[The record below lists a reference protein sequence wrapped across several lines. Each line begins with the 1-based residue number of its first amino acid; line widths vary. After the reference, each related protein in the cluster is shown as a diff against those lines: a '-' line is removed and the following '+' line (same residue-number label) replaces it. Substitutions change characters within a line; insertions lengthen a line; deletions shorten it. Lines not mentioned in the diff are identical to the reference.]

1 MTFACK
7 SEIIS
12 MTLPIGD
19 PSSAEAVAAYASS
32 ESSLNHVLVVVVFV
46 TFHDDVLTEVLIAV
60 H

>member
-19 PSSAEAVAAYASS
+19 PSSAEAVAAYATAKAHFIATGGRYGGQRKS
-32 ESSLNHVLVVVVFV
+32 ECDL
-46 TFHDDVLTEVLIAV
+46 EP
-60 H
+60 